1 MVMEVIQKLRARLT
15 TGQAFEIK
23 TFSVSALRPILEI
36 VIQGSG
42 NDH

>member
-1 MVMEVIQKLRARLT
+1 MVLEVIQLLRARLA

-23 TFSVSALRPILEI
+23 TFSVSVLRPILKI
-36 VIQGSG
+36 VIQGPG